1 MVQLGPI
8 AMVVELG
15 RAGSALATA
24 AGDSGW
30 RHSGEQQEAA
40 AISIPRQARPAISVH
55 NLVKRFDTRVAVNRI
70 SFDVA
75 AGEVFALLGPNGAGK
90 STTMKILSTLAV
102 PSSGEAYVSGFDVI
116 RQPRDVRRRI
126 GLVFQEPS
134 LDRQLTLDEN
144 LRFHAI
150 LYGLPKR
157 EVEARVDYA
166 LRLIGL
172 SPYRNESVGRLSGG
186 MSRRL
191 EIGRALLHKPDVLF
205 LDEPTIGL
213 DPPNRARIW
222 GEVLRLRDAAGLT
235 VLMTT
240 HYMDEAEHADRI
252 AIVAGGEIVAIDSP
266 AALKAAVGLDRVQL
280 RTGDNPATVRA
291 LSAAGLA
298 AWQEEGTIT
307 VSLPFAEREVSWLLS
322 LIDAPVSYVN
332 VQRPTLD
339 DVFLHFTERSLAGGA
354 PSEQRVATHRGHS
367 R

>member
-1 MVQLGPI
+1 
-8 AMVVELG
+8 
-15 RAGSALATA
+15 
-24 AGDSGW
+24 
-30 RHSGEQQEAA
+30 
-40 AISIPRQARPAISVH
+40 VH